1 MTKWIF
7 PMFQKTSFL
16 SDSELLQKID
26 SDHLFRDRIGR
37 YFPSEKKKK
46 RKRESLDSLFLD
58 DTIPI

>member
-1 MTKWIF
+1 MDLSDVS
-7 PMFQKTSFL
+7 QNLFL

-26 SDHLFRDRIGR
+26 SDHLFRDSIGR
-37 YFPSEKKKK
+37 YFQSEKK

>member
-1 MTKWIF
+1 MDLSYFFKKLHF
-7 PMFQKTSFL
+7 FL
-16 SDSELLQKID
+16 ILNCFKKKID

-37 YFPSEKKKK
+37 YFHFKAKK

>member
-1 MTKWIF
+1 MKKWIF
-7 PMFQKTSFL
+7 PIFSKKTSFL

-26 SDHLFRDRIGR
+26 SDHLFRNRIGR
-37 YFPSEKKKK
+37 YFHFKAKK